1 MLQRPVHRRAGTKGP
16 LNAGILGRA
25 PPSRAEPPAC
35 RSRGDI
41 EDADRSEVHLQVRLL
56 LLRVEAAWKEG
67 NGPMSSQAPELHL
80 LVRFRM
86 KHGVDGK
93 EARALMSNNLAEL
106 PLLVPLPVK
115 CRANDKEGRV
125 PTPNPAALRAVN
137 LLLRL
142 DMGKGNLR
150 AARKR
155 ARNLLRVLA
164 LDNINLI

>member
-1 MLQRPVHRRAGTKGP
+1 M
-16 LNAGILGRA
+16 GRA
-25 PPSRAEPPAC
+25 PPRRAEPPA
-35 RSRGDI
+35 RLSRVDL
-41 EDADRSEVHLQVRLL
+41 EAADRSEAHLQVRLL
-56 LLRVEAAWKEG
+56 LLRVEAAWKED

-80 LVRFRM
+80 LVRLPA

-106 PLLVPLPVK
+106 PLQVPLPVK

-125 PTPNPAALRAVN
+125 PTPNRAALRAVN